1 MSKLLSNSPSKHV
14 LLIVLILYFFSG
26 LASLAYEVLW
36 VRMLSLQFGVSIF
49 GVVITVA
56 AFMLGLGGGSLLGTR
71 LLQRISNPLRLFAII
86 EFAVAVI
93 SLGIPYIFQWIEVW
107 QTDLTVQSSLGV
119 WYLWQFLFTG
129 IVLLLPALLMGLGFP
144 LILSVFESVP
154 SSLGIV
160 YAVNTFG
167 AALGALIPLLLLPAL
182 GWTSALY
189 TIVGISILIAIFSIV
204 ISFKILQQPLSHLE
218 LDKHQLRANQIPLL
232 LAYAGIGAAALMLEI
247 AWTRL
252 FGMVFLRT
260 EYVLAIILA
269 VFLIGIASGSYF
281 ARYLKKDTWFKGLPV
296 IASVFVIVSLW
307 SFPSVSNLVDFR
319 QLTSLNKALLFQGA
333 LIALLT
339 LPVTFVFGAWLPLLN
354 QRLGDSGISG
364 ARLYGANSIGAALG
378 ALVAGFILTP
388 AIGTNGT
395 IIISAILIVLFSLV
409 WESNRKL
416 MVVIPL
422 IAVIAMPIYEMAPVS
437 ELMPKVHANTKNLYQ
452 YEDALNITHV
462 IAKQDGQRLLLA
474 DLQRMDASSDPAS
487 VESQRNQARLPLLLH
502 PNPRSVL
509 FLGLGTGISVSSS
522 LAYPE
527 IQRTAVEISNG
538 AIDAANKWFNLVNLN
553 VLDQTIVI
561 RDDARRFLKIDPG
574 TYDVIVGDL
583 FHPDLVGRSALLSRQ
598 QFVRVK
604 DRLSDNGI
612 FVQWIALN
620 QFETESLEII
630 LRTFQNVFPDAVLFV
645 DAFRVALVGF
655 KGSSVGFAGIQSNLN
670 LLTEDGKKLILGGEN
685 KFAWLGRY
693 WGKINVSKTGRIQDE
708 WTPQIEFRLP
718 AARYSGELDLA
729 KLLNYMLQHRPHVS
743 VAAKELD
750 VDSGNY
756 AAFERAYIATD
767 LAHRSWLAL
776 LQDKSQEGQRLLKLA
791 FQANPN
797 DRWISYAVADAT
809 LANYEVSRP
818 EGISEK
824 SVLESVLNIR
834 PDHAEALK
842 RLWQLA
848 EAEGNANAAQ
858 QYRQRFAE
866 LSPLDTMLQQKSR

>member
-1 MSKLLSNSPSKHV
+1 VPNSLSDPPGKLV
-14 LLIVLILYFFSG
+14 LLIILLLYFFSG

-36 VRMLSLQFGVSIF
+36 VKMLSLQFGVSIF

-71 LLQRISNPLRLFAII
+71 MLHYISKPLRLFAII
-86 EFAVAVI
+86 ELAVALI
-93 SLGIPYIFQWIEVW
+93 SLSIPYLFQWIEVW
-107 QTDLTVQSSLGV
+107 QTGLTMQSSLGM
-119 WYLWQFLFTG
+119 WFLWQFLFTG

-167 AALGALIPLLLLPAL
+167 AALGALLPLLLLPLL
-182 GWTSALY
+182 GWTSALHVV
-189 TIVGISILIAIFSIV
+189 VGISILIAVFSGV
-204 ISFKILQQPLSHLE
+204 MSFKIPQLASHHLE
-218 LDKHQLRANQIPLL
+218 IDKQRLRADQIPMLV
-232 LAYAGIGAAALMLEI
+232 AYAGIGAVALMLEI

-269 VFLIGIASGSYF
+269 VFLIGIALGSYV
-281 ARYLKKDTWFKGLPV
+281 ARYLKKESWFNGLPI
-296 IASVFVIVSLW
+296 IASVFVIISLW
-307 SFPSVSNLVDFR
+307 LFPIFSNMVDPQ
-319 QLTSLNKALLFQGA
+319 QLTSLNQALVYQGFI
-333 LIALLT
+333 IAILT
-339 LPVTFVFGAWLPLLN
+339 LPVTLIFGAWLPLLN

-378 ALVAGFILTP
+378 ALVAGFLLTP
-388 AIGTNGT
+388 TIGTNAT
-395 IIISAILIVLFSLV
+395 IIVSAILIIFFALAWSK
-409 WESNRKL
+409 NRKL
-416 MVVIPL
+416 ALVAPL
-422 IAVIAMPIYEMAPVS
+422 IAVVAIPLYEMAPVS
-437 ELMPKVHANTKNLYQ
+437 ELMPKVYANTKDLYQ
-452 YEDALNITHV
+452 HEDALNITHV

-474 DLQRMDASSDPAS
+474 DLQRMDASSDPTS

-527 IQRTAVEISNG
+527 LQRTAVEISSG
-538 AIDAANKWFNLVNLN
+538 AIDAADKWFTLVNRN
-553 VLDQTIVI
+553 VLDHTIII
-561 RDDARRFLKIDPG
+561 RDDARRFVKTDPG
-574 TYDVIVGDL
+574 KYDVIVGDL

-598 QFVRVK
+598 QFQRVRE
-604 DRLSDNGI
+604 RLSDKGI

-630 LRTFQNVFPDAVLFV
+630 LRTFQKAFPEAVLFV

-655 KGSSVGFAGIQSNLN
+655 KGPLAGLAGIQHNLES
-670 LLTEDGKKLILGGEN
+670 LTEEGRHLILGGEN

-693 WGKINVSKTGRIQDE
+693 WGKINVSASGRIQDE
-708 WTPQIEFRLP
+708 WAPQIEFRLP

-743 VAAKELD
+743 VAAKDLG
-750 VDSGNY
+750 VDTANY
-756 AAFERAYIATD
+756 AAFERAFIATD

-776 LQDKSQEGQRLLKLA
+776 LRNNSQEGQRLLKLA
-791 FQANPN
+791 FQANPS

-809 LANYEVSRP
+809 LANYETNRP

-824 SVLESVLNIR
+824 AILESVLKIR
-834 PDHAEALK
+834 PDHAEALR

-848 EAEGNANAAQ
+848 AAEGNLETAQ
-858 QYRQRFAE
+858 QYKKRFAE
-866 LSPLDTMLQQKSR
+866 LSPLDAQLHQ